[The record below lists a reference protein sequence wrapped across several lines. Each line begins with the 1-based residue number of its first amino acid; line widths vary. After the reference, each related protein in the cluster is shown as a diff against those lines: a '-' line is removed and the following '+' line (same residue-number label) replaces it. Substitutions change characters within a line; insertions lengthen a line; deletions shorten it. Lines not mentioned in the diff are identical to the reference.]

1 MTTGYIE
8 HIGKLLHQND
18 AQLIDTFEGCLIDNY
33 LYQARRG
40 VFALF
45 ESYVNT
51 WNSRYIFKF
60 ARTAADIEELT
71 NEFYKRM
78 EGSINEG

>member
-51 WNSRYIFKF
+51 WSSRYIFKF
-60 ARTAADIEELT
+60 ARTAADIEKLT
-71 NEFYKRM
+71 KEFYELMTESESRR
-78 EGSINEG
+78 